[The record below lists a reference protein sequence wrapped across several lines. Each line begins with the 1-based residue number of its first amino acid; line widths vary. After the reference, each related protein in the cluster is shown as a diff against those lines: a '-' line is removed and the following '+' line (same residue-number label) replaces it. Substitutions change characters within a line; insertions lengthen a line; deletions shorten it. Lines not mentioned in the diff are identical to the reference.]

1 MKASPPKILIVGA
14 GFLGREIAHQAQ
26 VGGWS
31 VFPVVRTEDSAKSLQ
46 LRFSQAWAADA
57 VSPAFWED
65 LNGGWS
71 GMVWAMA
78 PSRKSGEG
86 VFREM
91 HRDGASRAA
100 EWAKGKGVPMVY
112 ISSTSVYAESAG
124 GWVEEGSP
132 LAEDEERALAMIHA
146 EGETVRA
153 GGSVLRCA
161 GLYGGEREL
170 RDRPDGPERWL
181 NVIHLEDAARA
192 VGIALRIRGEIFNVA
207 EDQPLRRGTVGGVWA
222 EESARSRRSK
232 KVSNAKLKK
241 EGWMPIHAAAVK
253 DSSLPKG

>member
-1 MKASPPKILIVGA
+1 
-14 GFLGREIAHQAQ
+14 
-26 VGGWS
+26 
-31 VFPVVRTEDSAKSLQ
+31 
-46 LRFSQAWAADA
+46 
-57 VSPAFWED
+57 
-65 LNGGWS
+65 
-71 GMVWAMA
+71 
-78 PSRKSGEG
+78 
-86 VFREM
+86 
-91 HRDGASRAA
+91 
-100 EWAKGKGVPMVY
+100 MVY

-132 LAEDEERALAMIHA
+132 LAEDEDRAKAMIYA

-192 VGIALRIRGEIFNVA
+192 VGIALRIPGEIFNVA

-232 KVSNAKLKK
+232 KVSNAKLKR
-241 EGWMPIHAAAVK
+241 EGWMPIHTAAVR